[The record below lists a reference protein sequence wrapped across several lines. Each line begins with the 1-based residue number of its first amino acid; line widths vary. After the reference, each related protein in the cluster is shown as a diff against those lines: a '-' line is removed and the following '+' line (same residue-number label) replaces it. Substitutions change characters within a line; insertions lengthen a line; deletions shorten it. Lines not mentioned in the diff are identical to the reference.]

1 MIDSLRQIYSLRI
14 YEEVVG
20 PFLELKED
28 QGSIIARIGKLS
40 VILPECMKETL
51 KIHLCQ
57 RIAILRTDLPDKP
70 YLIRVL
76 DSKCDKVITV
86 STGAT
91 VREVLL

>member
-1 MIDSLRQIYSLRI
+1 MIDSLRQTYSLRV

-40 VILPECMKETL
+40 VILPEGMKETL
-51 KIHLCQ
+51 KHYLCQ

-70 YLIRVL
+70 FLIRVL
-76 DSKCDKVITV
+76 TSDRENVISV
-86 STGAT
+86 STGAPIP
-91 VREVLL
+91 EVL